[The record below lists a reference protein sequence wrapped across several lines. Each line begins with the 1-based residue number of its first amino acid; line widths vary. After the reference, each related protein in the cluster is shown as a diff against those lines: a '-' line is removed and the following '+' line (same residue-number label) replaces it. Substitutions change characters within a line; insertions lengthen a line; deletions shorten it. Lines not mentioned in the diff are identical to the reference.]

1 MRTDNVTISTESLSF
16 RVMNFVTRTRSR
28 RPLRKRS
35 GNKKNCTKKRFG
47 NETKSF
53 GNETK
58 SFGNET
64 NSTGK
69 RSRIETKS
77 FGNETKSFE
86 NETNSTGKRSRIL
99 NLRLRKRECSHLI
112 IMRFP
117 ILTVGFRLP
126 IAYSKSC

>member
-1 MRTDNVTISTESLSF
+1 MSYKALEMSTDNVTISTESLSF
-16 RVMNFVTRTRSR
+16 RGMTFVTRTRSR

-47 NETKSF
+47 NETKRF

-58 SFGNET
+58 SFGN
-64 NSTGK
+64 
-69 RSRIETKS
+69 ETKS

-99 NLRLRKRECSHLI
+99 HLRLRKRECSHLI

-117 ILTVGFRLP
+117 IHTVGFQLP
-126 IAYSKSC
+126 IA